1 MHGNQGARVGRF
13 GVNVTKRQ
21 AARSVAPGGRAQ
33 PATARSPAAERAPLK
48 VTKLTRP
55 PFEFVD
61 AKIRVPN
68 LRPGTISRTG
78 LVNRLR
84 AATSSTVVTLTAP
97 AGYGKTTLLAQWAAR
112 DSRPFAWVSIDDR
125 DNDPIVLLRHFAA
138 SLGRF
143 VPLQRR
149 VQESLGSS
157 RPSALGSTLTHLASV
172 LRDAPPIVVVLDDCN
187 LLRSRDSLNV
197 VSTLVDAAADGSL
210 VVLSGRAAPRLRVAR
225 IRAAGCLLE
234 LGVDDLALTRREA
247 QLLLRATGI
256 DLTEAQMDELIEQCE
271 GWPAALY
278 LGSLA
283 LRDGKRTSTERVR
296 FRGDDKYLAD
306 YFRSEYLSHLRPG
319 ALRFLRRTSILGKM
333 CGSLCDAVL
342 DDSGSRLE
350 LEKIER
356 SNLFL
361 IPLDHRREWYRYHHL
376 FRELLER
383 ELSEREPELVPVLHS
398 RAGDWYEA
406 HGDRESAL
414 DHAFTG
420 GDTDRA
426 AAILMEI
433 GFHVYSTG
441 RVVTLERW
449 LARFERQTKLADYPQ
464 VAIYGAR
471 VHAAR
476 GRLAKAE
483 RWLEAGSQGVSSL
496 PEDRQPQVRGSIAV
510 LRAVLCRDGV
520 RQMFDDATGA
530 LDDLDPGSA
539 WRPTALLLQGAASM
553 LLGEDERAD
562 KAFADAASGGAALGL
577 SETQAVALSER
588 ALLAADRQDYT
599 MVEQLSREARECV
612 VDAGI
617 EHYPARSC
625 QLAISA
631 RVHLRRGRWDEARAD
646 LTTALEL
653 MPDLTLSVPWLAVQV
668 RLELARGFITLR
680 DRVAAHTLLDEAG
693 ELLSQRS
700 GLGICVTHAKELVAE
715 HDAIPM
721 SGTGNFSG
729 LTAAELRLLPLLAT
743 HLSFREIADELHV
756 SRNTIKTQAISVY
769 RKLGVSSRSDAIA
782 EAIRL
787 GLGDSTT

>member
-1 MHGNQGARVGRF
+1 MQSRNRARLGG

-21 AARSVAPGGRAQ
+21 AAHSIAPSR
-33 PATARSPAAERAPLK
+33 PAAERAPLK

-61 AKIRVPN
+61 AKIQVPN
-68 LRPGTISRTG
+68 LRTGTVSRTG

-84 AATSSTVVTLTAP
+84 AATSSTVVTVTAP

-125 DNDPIVLLRHFAA
+125 DNDPVVFLRHFAA

-143 VPLQRR
+143 VPVERR
-149 VQESLGSS
+149 VQQSLSS
-157 RPSALGSTLTHLASV
+157 PRPSALGSTLAHLGAV
-172 LRDAPPIVVVLDDCN
+172 LRSAPPIVVVLDDCN
-187 LLRSRDSLNV
+187 LIRSRDSLNV
-197 VSTLVDAAADGSL
+197 VSTIVDSTPNGSL
-210 VVLSGRAAPRLRVAR
+210 VVLSGRSAPRLRVAR

-234 LGVDDLALTRREA
+234 LGVDDLALTTREA

-256 DLTEAQMDELIEQCE
+256 DLTGAQTNELIDQCE

-283 LRDGKRTSTERVR
+283 LRDGKRTSAERVR
-296 FRGDDKYLAD
+296 FGGDDKYLAD

-319 ALRFLRRTSILGKM
+319 VLRFLRGTSILGKM

-342 DDSGSRLE
+342 EDSGSRLE

-361 IPLDHRREWYRYHHL
+361 IPLDHRRGWYRYHHL

-383 ELSEREPELVPVLHS
+383 ELAEREPELVSVLHS
-398 RAGDWYEA
+398 RAADWYEE
-406 HGDRESAL
+406 HNDRESAL

-420 GDTDRA
+420 GDIDRA
-426 AAILMEI
+426 AAILLEI
-433 GFHVYSTG
+433 GFQVYSTG

-449 LARFERQTKLADYPQ
+449 LARFERRAKLTDYPN

-476 GRLAKAE
+476 GRLTKAE
-483 RWLEAGSQGVSSL
+483 RWLDFAAQGMPSL
-496 PEDRQPQVRGSIAV
+496 PKAEQPQIRGSIAV
-510 LRAVLCRDGV
+510 LRAVLCREGV
-520 RQMFDDATGA
+520 RQMLDDATSA
-530 LDDLDPGSA
+530 LDDLDRGSA
-539 WRPTALLLQGAASM
+539 WRPISVLLQGAALM

-562 KAFADAASGGAALGL
+562 KAFAEAASGSAALGL
-577 SETQAVALSER
+577 WETRAVALSER
-588 ALLAADRQDYT
+588 AFLAADRQDYAV
-599 MVEQLSREARECV
+599 VEQLSREARECV
-612 VDAGI
+612 TDAGI
-617 EHYPARSC
+617 EHYPARAC

-631 RVHLRRGRWDEARAD
+631 RVHLRRGRWDEARGD
-646 LTTALEL
+646 LTAALEL

-680 DRVAAHTLLDEAG
+680 DRAAARMLLDEAS
-693 ELLSQRS
+693 ELLSMRS
-700 GLGICVTHAKELVAE
+700 GLGLCVTRAKDLAAE
-715 HDAIPM
+715 HEAIPM

-729 LTAAELRLLPLLAT
+729 LTAAELRLLPLLGT

-787 GLGDSTT
+787 GLGDSTS

>member
-1 MHGNQGARVGRF
+1 MRSHEPARVGRC
-13 GVNVTKRQ
+13 GVNVTKRH
-21 AARSVAPGGRAQ
+21 AARSIAPAGQPQ
-33 PATARSPAAERAPLK
+33 PATARTGAAERPPLK
-48 VTKLTRP
+48 VKRLTRP

-61 AKIRVPN
+61 AKIQVPN
-68 LRPGTISRTG
+68 LRPGTVSRTG

-125 DNDPIVLLRHFAA
+125 DNDPVVLLRHFAA

-149 VQESLGSS
+149 VQQSLGSP
-157 RPSALGSTLTHLASV
+157 RPSALGSTLTHLAAV
-172 LRDAPPIVVVLDDCN
+172 LRSAPPIVVVLDDCN
-187 LLRSRDSLNV
+187 LIRSRDSLNV
-197 VSTLVDAAADGSL
+197 VSTLLDAAANGSI

-225 IRAAGCLLE
+225 IRAAGSLLE
-234 LGVDDLALTRREA
+234 LGVDDLALTNREA

-256 DLTEAQMDELIEQCE
+256 DLTDAQIEELIEQCE

-296 FRGDDKYLAD
+296 FGGDDKYLAD
-306 YFRSEYLSHLRPG
+306 YFRSEYLSRLRPG

-361 IPLDHRREWYRYHHL
+361 IALDHRREWYRYHHL

-398 RAGDWYEA
+398 RAADWYEA
-406 HGDRESAL
+406 HDDRESAL
-414 DHAFTG
+414 DHAFAG
-420 GDTDRA
+420 GDTDRT

-433 GFHVYSTG
+433 GFDVYSTG

-449 LARFERQTKLADYPQ
+449 LARFERGAQLTEYPL
-464 VAIYGAR
+464 VAIYGAH
-471 VHAAR
+471 VHAGR

-483 RWLEAGSQGVSSL
+483 RWLDSAALGVSSL
-496 PEDRQPQVRGSIAV
+496 PEDRQPQVRGSMAV
-510 LRAVLCRDGV
+510 LRAVLCREGA
-520 RQMFDDATGA
+520 RQMLDDASSA

-539 WRPTALLLQGAASM
+539 WRPTALLLQGAALM
-553 LLGEDERAD
+553 LLGEDERAET
-562 KAFADAASGGAALGL
+562 AFAEAASGAAALGL

-588 ALLAADRQDYT
+588 ALLAADRQDYAV
-599 MVEQLSREARECV
+599 VEQLSREARECV
-612 VDAGI
+612 TDAGI
-617 EHYPARSC
+617 EHYPARAS

-631 RVHLRRGRWDEARAD
+631 RVHLRRGRWDEARSD
-646 LTTALEL
+646 LTAALEL
-653 MPDLTLSVPWLAVQV
+653 IPDLTVSVPWLAVQV

-680 DRVAAHTLLDEAG
+680 DRAAARALLDEAG
-693 ELLSQRS
+693 ELLSMRS
-700 GLGICVTHAKELVAE
+700 GLGLCVTQAKELVAE
-715 HDAIPM
+715 HDAIPL

-787 GLGDSTT
+787 GLSDSTG